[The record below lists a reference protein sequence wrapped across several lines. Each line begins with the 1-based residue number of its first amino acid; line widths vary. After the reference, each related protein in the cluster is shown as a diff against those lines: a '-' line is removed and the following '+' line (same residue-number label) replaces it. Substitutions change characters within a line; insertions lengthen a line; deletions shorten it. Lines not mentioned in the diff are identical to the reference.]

1 MKNVLMG
8 IAAGAMIGYV
18 LRKMEDDGKFKCLQ
32 NDFTQL
38 TDLAKK
44 KFKNVLDKGAN
55 EAEYMANR
63 VQHVTDKI
71 KGNTTI

>member
-1 MKNVLMG
+1 MKNVLIG

-44 KFKNVLDKGAN
+44 KFKNVMDKGAN

-63 VQHVTDKI
+63 VQHVAEKI
-71 KGNTTI
+71 NKGTTV